1 MVVIN
6 KSNALN
12 LNFLRDYL
20 LKVICFISFWMPFMA
35 NSKEK
40 LVVVENDTLLITDY
54 SIPFEELNEEQ
65 VINFVPKLELFST
78 ASHLVIGFNDQD
90 RRVLNQ
96 ADSIRVAYNEQAVVV
111 SQIGE
116 LLFNHPGVNELIKL
130 KIEPFYKGELLAL
143 NSNASGMT
151 KLSFLEHP
159 PKSPLIKDDKIV
171 FGILALTLAFIFYTS
186 GLESKSWKRIYTVIP
201 ALFLCYM
208 IPAAFTSFNLI
219 NPEVSGLYY
228 MASRYLLPGSL
239 ILLILSVDI
248 KSLFGLG
255 SKSLILFF
263 TGTVGIIIGGV
274 FSVWVFGMI
283 SPEVVGGEGNEATWR
298 GLATIAGSWI
308 GGGANQSAMLET
320 YKYKESLFGGM
331 LLVDIVVANIWMAVI
346 LFGIGKKAKIDKWLK
361 ADSSAIDDLVE
372 KVENFQ
378 KSVERKA
385 NLSDYMVIAGLV
397 FGGVALAHWL
407 GGILSETFVEIAG
420 RSSTFA
426 SGFFWMVVIATFY
439 GLVLSFTKA
448 KAYEGVG
455 ASKIGSVFL
464 YILVATIGMKVDI
477 SQVFNNP
484 MLIFVGLLWMAFH
497 AGLLILVAKIIKA
510 PFFFLAVG
518 SQANVGGAASAPIVA
533 NAFHPALT
541 TVGVLMAVFGY
552 FLGTFGAITC
562 AELMRLVA
570 P

>member
-1 MVVIN
+1 MN
-6 KSNALN
+6 
-12 LNFLRDYL
+12 
-20 LKVICFISFWMPFMA
+20 SFRVSFVLQLI
-35 NSKEK
+35 
-40 LVVVENDTLLITDY
+40 LVVFLPFLTLA
-54 SIPFEELNEEQ
+54 SQEQ
-65 VINFVPKLELFST
+65 VLVVGEDSLVVTKQTIPYDKVVDKQLVTLAPKVKFYSEQ
-78 ASHLVIGFNDQD
+78 AYHIVAFNDQD
-90 RRVLNQ
+90 RRIMNQSDSVVISFNDKTISTTEVGEVLFKNPGKNGMITL
-96 ADSIRVAYNEQAVVV
+96 SI
-111 SQIGE
+111 S
-116 LLFNHPGVNELIKL
+116 
-130 KIEPFYKGELLAL
+130 PFYKGELLPL
-143 NSNASGMT
+143 SSNSSGKST
-151 KLSFLEHP
+151 FSFLEKA
-159 PKSPLIKDDKIV
+159 PKQPLIKDDKIV
-171 FGILALTLAFIFYTS
+171 FGILALCLAFIFYTS
-186 GLESKSWKRIYTVIP
+186 GLDSKNWKRIYTVIP

-208 IPAAFTSFNLI
+208 IPATFTSLSIIDPDTSN
-219 NPEVSGLYY
+219 LYY

-248 KSLFGLG
+248 KGLFGLG

-274 FSVWVFGMI
+274 FSVWLFSVVA
-283 SPEVVGGEGNEATWR
+283 PEVVGGEGNEATWR

-320 YKYKESLFGGM
+320 YGFKDSLFGSM
-331 LLVDIVVANIWMAVI
+331 LIVDIVVANIWMAVI
-346 LFGIGKKAKIDKWLK
+346 LFGIGKSKKIDNWLK
-361 ADSSAIDDLVE
+361 ADSSAIDELVK

-385 NLSDYMVIAGLV
+385 TLPDFMVIAGLV

-407 GGILSETFVEIAG
+407 GGILATVFSAKFGDT
-420 RSSTFA
+420 STFS
-426 SGFFWMVVIATFY
+426 SGFFWMVVIATIY
-439 GLVLSFTKA
+439 GLILSFSKA

-455 ASKIGSVFL
+455 ASKLGSVFL
-464 YILVATIGMKVDI
+464 YILVATIGMKVDM
-477 SQVFNNP
+477 SQVLNNP
-484 MLIFVGLLWMAFH
+484 RLILVGLVWMAFH
-497 AGLLILVAKIIKA
+497 AGLLIVVAKLIKA

-552 FLGTFGAITC
+552 FIGTFGAITC